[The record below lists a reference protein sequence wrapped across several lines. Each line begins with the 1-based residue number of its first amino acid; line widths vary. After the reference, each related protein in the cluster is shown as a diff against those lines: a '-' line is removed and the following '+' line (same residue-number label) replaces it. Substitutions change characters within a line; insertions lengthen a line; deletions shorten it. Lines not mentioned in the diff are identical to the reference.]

1 MNNTNNNNKQRSDN
15 KIETKPTNA
24 PLRIVSQNIQGLN
37 SPAKQQ
43 QLLHFIKSNKI
54 DVIGLAE
61 TKLSDKKA
69 IHIYKNDPNYKAF
82 FNNSSDS
89 LSSSGVG
96 LLISNAYAKYIQY
109 TGNYKGRI
117 IHVDMFLKGHSKLRI
132 IQVYLPH
139 AASYGRVYFDDIID
153 HLITLIEDSNRKQQ
167 KLIVM
172 GDFNLD
178 CKKFY
183 DNYNHTGHFH

>member
-1 MNNTNNNNKQRSDN
+1 MNNKTNNTKQTPDN
-15 KIETKPTNA
+15 KIETTPTNA

-43 QLLHFIKSNKI
+43 QLLHFIKSNNI

-61 TKLSDKKA
+61 TKLDDKKA

-89 LSSSGVG
+89 LTSSGVG
-96 LLISNAYAKYIQY
+96 ILISNTYAKYIQY

-117 IHVDMFLKGHSKLRI
+117 IHVDMFLKGHTKLRI

-139 AASYGRVYFDDIID
+139 AASSSGSFGSAMNV
-153 HLITLIEDSNRKQQ
+153 LIYAR
-167 KLIVM
+167 
-172 GDFNLD
+172 
-178 CKKFY
+178 C
-183 DNYNHTGHFH
+183 

>member
-1 MNNTNNNNKQRSDN
+1 MNNNNNNTNNNNKNNS
-15 KIETKPTNA
+15 TTTYPC
-24 PLRIVSQNIQGLN
+24 RIVTQNIQGLN

-43 QLLHFIKSNKI
+43 QLLHFIKSNNI

-117 IHVDMFLKGHSKLRI
+117 IHVDMFLKGHTKLKI
-132 IQVYLPH
+132 IQVYLLH
-139 AASYGRVYFDDIID
+139 AAS
-153 HLITLIEDSNRKQQ
+153 
-167 KLIVM
+167 
-172 GDFNLD
+172 
-178 CKKFY
+178 
-183 DNYNHTGHFH
+183 